1 MAMYHVSSGALVK
14 TTIVFA
20 LRHPHLFTDPFA
32 SVTISIPAK
41 TRAVIVLSRVNE
53 RYWMDL
59 RGCYEWN
66 IDFKLC
72 KKVSFLRNSTSEKTT
87 EFMISPHR
95 PRRSSSRPKRTLN

>member
-66 IDFKLC
+66 IDFKLY
-72 KKVSFLRNSTSEKTT
+72 KKVSFLYTSTSEETS
-87 EFMISPHR
+87 EPLRIFSG
-95 PRRSSSRPKRTLN
+95 